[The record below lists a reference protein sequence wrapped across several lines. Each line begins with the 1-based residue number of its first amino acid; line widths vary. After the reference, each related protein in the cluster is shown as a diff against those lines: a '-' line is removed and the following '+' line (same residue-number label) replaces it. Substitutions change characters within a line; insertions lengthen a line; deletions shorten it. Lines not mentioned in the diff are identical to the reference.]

1 MDKKE
6 IYEHLAKIY
15 LDASSKKK
23 KRTKTHLR
31 LYNDLFVISLGLLIG
46 ASSSIAYI
54 SSKKKGLPSETAL
67 FILHDPAKINFNFNP
82 VKKESFTISLN
93 RLNLGRFKTLAFS
106 IKNTD
111 SRDKVSLRIEFTNS
125 FKERSEVYV
134 KNIPEKW
141 QDFKISFLDFKN
153 ITDWQEMQSVSFI
166 VEEWNARK
174 DRGILYIDNVRF
186 LK

>member
-23 KRTKTHLR
+23 KRTKNHLR
-31 LYNDLFVISLGLLIG
+31 LYSNLFVIGLILLVG
-46 ASSSIAYI
+46 AGSGIIYFSRNKS
-54 SSKKKGLPSETAL
+54 LPSETAL

-82 VKKESFTISLN
+82 AKKESFTISLN
-93 RLNLGRFKTLAFS
+93 RLNLNSFKELAFS

-111 SRDKVSLRIEFTNS
+111 KNGAVSLRIEFVNS
-125 FKERSEVYV
+125 FKEKSEVYV
-134 KNIPEKW
+134 KNIPAKW
-141 QDFKISFLDFKN
+141 QEFKMSFLDFKN
-153 ITDWQEMQSVSFI
+153 ITDWSEMQSVSFT

-174 DRGILYIDNVRF
+174 DKGIIYIDNVRF